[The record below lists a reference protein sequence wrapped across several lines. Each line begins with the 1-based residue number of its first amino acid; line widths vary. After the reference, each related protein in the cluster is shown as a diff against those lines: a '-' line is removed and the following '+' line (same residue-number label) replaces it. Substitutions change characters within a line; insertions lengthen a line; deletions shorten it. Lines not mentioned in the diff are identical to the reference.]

1 MFMPGK
7 FRNIITRRLNSSSI
21 KPPEPKKKE
30 VLNGED
36 KDSRGTAD
44 NQ

>member
-30 VLNGED
+30 ELNGEN
-36 KDSRGTAD
+36 KDSGSTTD